1 MSQTQNTHH
10 IIKSLQIQ
18 RRYLQDPLQ
27 THTTH
32 FPKSPKKHIK
42 KPPKEKKFFSLL
54 EKLAITRRESINLWG
69 LMRQKI
75 LSISQDSSFAEE
87 TNMQHWPQ
95 SPLTKNT
102 KQKLQPNYNP
112 SPA

>member
-1 MSQTQNTHH
+1 MSQTQNTQH
-10 IIKSLQIQ
+10 IIKSLKIQ

-32 FPKSPKKHIK
+32 FPKFPKKHIK
-42 KPPKEKKFFSLL
+42 KPRKEKKIFSLL
-54 EKLAITRRESINLWG
+54 EKLTTTRRESINLWG

-87 TNMQHWPQ
+87 TKYAALAPISINKKYQTEITTQ
-95 SPLTKNT
+95 L
-102 KQKLQPNYNP
+102 
-112 SPA
+112 